1 MKVVR
6 IIAPPFLT
14 ASKSSELQGKLLICS
29 NYAVWDL
36 GLRQNHWVTHITFV
50 DFNLDKV
57 TSYSQLIHA
66 LPYFMNIM
74 NLLINSWKV
83 YDFLDPAA
91 PPVSSDDLTSD
102 CIGGSQ
108 GRDICLQLGL
118 VLYGRKALWSTGW
131 LGGFFLPG
139 NWYFCLLTELHLAG
153 SHHVLHI
160 FYYLLFR

>member
-14 ASKSSELQGKLLICS
+14 AIKSSELQGKLLICS

-50 DFNLDKV
+50 DFNLDRV

-66 LPYFMNIM
+66 LLYFMNIM

-83 YDFLDPAA
+83 YDFLDAA
-91 PPVSSDDLTSD
+91 ASPVPSDDLTSD

-108 GRDICLQLGL
+108 GRAGPGFIRTEGT
-118 VLYGRKALWSTGW
+118 VIHWMIGSFFSPRKLIFLSPHWAPPGW
-131 LGGFFLPG
+131 QSSRSP
-139 NWYFCLLTELHLAG
+139 
-153 SHHVLHI
+153 HI
-160 FYYLLFR
+160 LLFII